1 MKKFFQKLWAKICG
15 LTKYLI
21 YIGKVIQA
29 LKVISNMLP
38 MLAAMAKPEQK
49 KTFDQIAEVLQS
61 ITGKL
66 ENTEKYLNEMGVAT
80 STEELQTRSGEK
92 LTVKRGVKM
101 LEKIDVGM
109 E

>member
-1 MKKFFQKLWAKICG
+1 MKFLQKLWAKICG

-66 ENTEKYLNEMGVAT
+66 ENTEKYLNEMGIAT
-80 STEELQTRSGEK
+80 GTEELQTRSGEK

-101 LEKIDVGM
+101 LEKIDADM
-109 E
+109 A